1 VHDGVG
7 SYTDLIDPHLSGTA
21 VKQKVAIVGA
31 GNVGKALREGLERT
45 GHEVRAA
52 GRGKVSETAAW
63 ADIIIL
69 AVPFAAIPDVS
80 RELQTAADGKTV
92 VDVTNALTP
101 DMQLALGF
109 STSGAEELQK
119 ALPKVRVVK
128 AFNTVFAQHMSRG
141 SVVGQQLSLF
151 AAGDDAAARKAVL
164 ELGKAIG
171 FDAIDA
177 GPLRNARHLE
187 SLGYFNI
194 QLGYV
199 LGNGPNIGFKLAR

>member
-1 VHDGVG
+1 M
-7 SYTDLIDPHLSGTA
+7 
-21 VKQKVAIVGA
+21 KQKVAIIGA
-31 GNVGKALREGLERT
+31 GNVGKALREGLERA
-45 GHEVRAA
+45 GHEIRATA
-52 GRGKVSETAAW
+52 RSQVSQTADW

-69 AVPFAAIPDVS
+69 AVPFAAIPDVT

-109 STSGAEELQK
+109 STSGGEELQK
-119 ALPKVRVVK
+119 ALPRARVVK

-141 SVVGQQLSLF
+141 SVAGQQLSLF

-164 ELGKAIG
+164 ELGKTIG

-177 GPLRNARHLE
+177 GPLKNARHLE
-187 SLGYFNI
+187 ALGYFNI

-199 LGNGPNIGFKLAR
+199 LGHGPDIGFKLVH

>member
-1 VHDGVG
+1 VHDVAGV
-7 SYTDLIDPHLSGTA
+7 YSGCINTPE
-21 VKQKVAIVGA
+21 VTVMQQKVAIVGA

-69 AVPFAAIPDVS
+69 AVPFAAIPDVT
-80 RELQTAADGKTV
+80 RELQTAADGKPV
-92 VDVTNALTP
+92 VDVTNALTH

-119 ALPKVRVVK
+119 ALPRARVVK

-177 GPLRNARHLE
+177 GPLKNARHLE
-187 SLGYFNI
+187 PLGYFNI

-199 LGNGPNIGFKLAR
+199 LGNGPDIGFKLAH

>member
-1 VHDGVG
+1 MQ
-7 SYTDLIDPHLSGTA
+7 
-21 VKQKVAIVGA
+21 QKVAIVGA
-31 GNVGKALREGLERT
+31 GKVGKALREGLERS

-69 AVPFAAIPDVS
+69 SVPFAAIPDVT
-80 RELQTAADGKTV
+80 RELQTVADGKTV

-119 ALPKVRVVK
+119 ALPRARVVK

-141 SVVGQQLSLF
+141 SVVGQQLSVF

-164 ELGKAIG
+164 DLGKAIG

-177 GPLRNARHLE
+177 GPLKNARHLE

-199 LGNGPNIGFKLAR
+199 LGYGPDIGFKLAH

>member
-1 VHDGVG
+1 M
-7 SYTDLIDPHLSGTA
+7 
-21 VKQKVAIVGA
+21 KQKVGIIGT
-31 GNVGKALREGLERT
+31 GNVGKALQEGLERS
-45 GHEVRAA
+45 GYEVRAT
-52 GRGKVSETAAW
+52 GRGQVSKTAAW

-69 AVPFAAIPDVS
+69 AVPFAALPDVT
-80 RELQTAADGKTV
+80 RELQTAANGKTV
-92 VDVTNALTP
+92 VDVSNALTP

-119 ALPKVRVVK
+119 TLPGARVVK

-151 AAGDDAAARKAVL
+151 AAGDDEAARKAVL
-164 ELGKAIG
+164 ALGKAIG

-177 GPLRNARHLE
+177 GPLKNARHLE
-187 SLGYFNI
+187 ALGYFNI

-199 LGNGPNIGFKLAR
+199 LGHGPNIGFKLAH

>member
-1 VHDGVG
+1 MQ
-7 SYTDLIDPHLSGTA
+7 
-21 VKQKVAIVGA
+21 QKVAIVGA
-31 GNVGKALREGLERT
+31 GKVGKALREGLERS

-63 ADIIIL
+63 ADTIIL
-69 AVPFAAIPDVS
+69 AVPYAAIPDVS
-80 RELQTAADGKTV
+80 REIQTAADGKAV

-119 ALPKVRVVK
+119 ALPRARVVK

-177 GPLRNARHLE
+177 GLLKNARHLE

-199 LGNGPNIGFKLAR
+199 LGNGPDIGFKLVR

>member
-1 VHDGVG
+1 M
-7 SYTDLIDPHLSGTA
+7 S
-21 VKQKVAIVGA
+21 KNVAIIGS
-31 GNVGKALREGLERT
+31 GNVGKALRQGLERT
-45 GHEVRAA
+45 GYEVRAV
-52 GRGKVSETAAW
+52 GRGHVTETAAW

-69 AVPFAAIPDVS
+69 AVPFGAITEVT
-80 RELQTAADGKTV
+80 RELKTVADGKTV

-119 ALPKVRVVK
+119 TLPLARVIK
-128 AFNTVFAQHMSRG
+128 AFNTIFAQHMSRG
-141 SVVGQQLSLF
+141 SVAGQQLSLF
-151 AAGDDAAARKAVL
+151 AAGDDETARKAVL
-164 ELGKAIG
+164 ELGKALG

-187 SLGYFNI
+187 ALGYFNI

-199 LGNGPNIGFKLAR
+199 LGNGPDIGFKLVR

>member
-1 VHDGVG
+1 M
-7 SYTDLIDPHLSGTA
+7 
-21 VKQKVAIVGA
+21 KRKVAIIGA

-45 GHEVRAA
+45 GQEVRAT
-52 GRGKVSETAAW
+52 GRSQVSKTAAW

-69 AVPFAAIPDVS
+69 AVPFTAIPDVA
-80 RELQTAADGKTV
+80 RELRAVADGKIV

-109 STSGAEELQK
+109 STSGGEELQK
-119 ALPKVRVVK
+119 ALPKARVVK
-128 AFNTVFAQHMSRG
+128 AFNTVFAQHMSSG

-151 AAGDDAAARKAVL
+151 AAGDDEASRKAVL
-164 ELGKAIG
+164 ELGQAIG

-177 GPLRNARHLE
+177 GPLKNARHLE
-187 SLGYFNI
+187 ALAYLNI

-199 LGNGPNIGFKLAR
+199 LGNGPNTGFKFVH

>member
-1 VHDGVG
+1 MQ
-7 SYTDLIDPHLSGTA
+7 
-21 VKQKVAIVGA
+21 QKVAIVGA

-45 GHEVRAA
+45 GYKVRTG
-52 GRGKVSETAAW
+52 GRGQVSETAAW

-69 AVPFAAIPDVS
+69 AVPFAAIPDVT
-80 RELQTAADGKTV
+80 REMQTAADGKTV

-119 ALPKVRVVK
+119 ALPRARVVK

-177 GPLRNARHLE
+177 GPLKNARHLE
-187 SLGYFNI
+187 ALGYFNI

-199 LGNGPNIGFKLAR
+199 LGHGPDIGFKLVH

>member
-1 VHDGVG
+1 
-7 SYTDLIDPHLSGTA
+7 
-21 VKQKVAIVGA
+21 
-31 GNVGKALREGLERT
+31 
-45 GHEVRAA
+45 
-52 GRGKVSETAAW
+52 VSETAAW

-69 AVPFAAIPDVS
+69 AVPFAAIPDVT
-80 RELQTAADGKTV
+80 REMQTAADGKTV

-119 ALPKVRVVK
+119 ALPRARVVK

-177 GPLRNARHLE
+177 GPLKNARHLE
-187 SLGYFNI
+187 ALGYFNI

-199 LGNGPNIGFKLAR
+199 LGHGPDIGFKLVH

>member
-1 VHDGVG
+1 MQ
-7 SYTDLIDPHLSGTA
+7 
-21 VKQKVAIVGA
+21 QKVAIVGA

-45 GHEVRAA
+45 GHKIRIG
-52 GRGKVSETAAW
+52 GRGQVSETVAW

-69 AVPFAAIPDVS
+69 AVPFAAIADVT
-80 RELQTAADGKTV
+80 REMQTAADGKTV

-119 ALPKVRVVK
+119 ALPRARVVK

-177 GPLRNARHLE
+177 GPLKNARHLE
-187 SLGYFNI
+187 ALGYFNI

-199 LGNGPNIGFKLAR
+199 LGHGPDIGFKLAH

>member
-1 VHDGVG
+1 M
-7 SYTDLIDPHLSGTA
+7 
-21 VKQKVAIVGA
+21 KQKVAIVGA
-31 GNVGKALREGLERT
+31 GNVGKALREGLERA
-45 GHEVRAA
+45 GHEVRVA
-52 GRGKVSETAAW
+52 GRGKVSDTAAW
-63 ADIIIL
+63 GDIIIL
-69 AVPFAAIPDVS
+69 AVPFAAIPDVT
-80 RELQTAADGKTV
+80 RELQTAADGKAV

-119 ALPKVRVVK
+119 ALPRGRVVK

-177 GPLRNARHLE
+177 GPLKNARHLE

-199 LGNGPNIGFKLAR
+199 LGHGPNIGFRLAH

>member
-1 VHDGVG
+1 MQ
-7 SYTDLIDPHLSGTA
+7 
-21 VKQKVAIVGA
+21 QKVAIIGT
-31 GNVGKALREGLERT
+31 GNVGKALREGLVRT
-45 GHEVRAA
+45 GHEVRAT
-52 GRGKVSETAAW
+52 GRSQVSETAAW

-69 AVPFAAIPDVS
+69 AVPYAAIPDVS
-80 RELQTAADGKTV
+80 REIQTVADGKTV

-109 STSGAEELQK
+109 NTSGAEELQK
-119 ALPKVRVVK
+119 TLPRARVVK

-141 SVVGQQLSLF
+141 SVLGQQLSLF
-151 AAGDDAAARKAVL
+151 AAGDDAAARKVVL

-177 GPLRNARHLE
+177 GPLKNARYLE
-187 SLGYFNI
+187 PLGYFNI

-199 LGNGPNIGFKLAR
+199 LGNGPDTGFKLIRKEA

>member
-1 VHDGVG
+1 MQ
-7 SYTDLIDPHLSGTA
+7 
-21 VKQKVAIVGA
+21 QKVAIVGA

-45 GHEVRAA
+45 GHKVRAG
-52 GRGKVSETAAW
+52 GRGQVSETAAW

-69 AVPFAAIPDVS
+69 AVPFAAIPDVT

-119 ALPKVRVVK
+119 ALPRARVVK

-177 GPLRNARHLE
+177 GPLKNARHLE
-187 SLGYFNI
+187 ALGYFNI

-199 LGNGPNIGFKLAR
+199 LGHGPDIGFKLVH